1 MESSLHGE
9 VSIVMQSEKENEY
22 WSVREFV
29 LTHEKKE
36 RVVIQFQFTGWPDHG
51 VPDNPGP
58 VIEFV
63 RTVRGQEDPENNR
76 GPMVVHCRY
85 NMLNVILY
93 TQAFHRKITKLN
105 IMQPINVDT

>member
-1 MESSLHGE
+1 
-9 VSIVMQSEKENEY
+9 MQSEKENEN
-22 WSVREFV
+22 WTVREFV

-36 RVVIQFQFTGWPDHG
+36 RVITQFQFTGWPDHG

-63 RTVRGQEDPENNR
+63 RSVRAQEDPENSK

-85 NMLNVILY
+85 ALPNVIVY
-93 TQAFHRKITKLN
+93 THK
-105 IMQPINVDT
+105 

>member
-1 MESSLHGE
+1 MESSLHGD
-9 VSIVMQSEKENEY
+9 VSIVMQSEKESEN

-29 LTHEKKE
+29 LSHEKKD
-36 RVVIQFQFTGWPDHG
+36 RVVRQFQFTGWPDHG

-63 RTVRGQEDPENNR
+63 RTVRAQEDPENTNR

-85 NMLNVILY
+85 NNITILHV
-93 TQAFHRKITKLN
+93 TVFNNKK
-105 IMQPINVDT
+105 